1 MKQTHSYML
10 CILRTILFLASWVL
24 LRWDRDNL
32 GLLLGFLAFATLIGE
47 FVYAVITV
55 DDVKNPEG
63 HPKKNNTANFFHW
76 TSWRILLT
84 AVLFLLLL
92 AGSILFW
99 LNKENTGVLLRILV
113 IGILLVEL
121 IHVVISTV
129 CQKKSGKIAK
139 KGSK

>member
-10 CILRTILFLASWVL
+10 RILRTILFLASWVL

-32 GLLLGFLAFATLIGE
+32 GLLLAFLAFATLIGE
-47 FVYAVITV
+47 FGYAVITV
-55 DDVKNPEG
+55 DDAENPEG
-63 HPKKNNTANFFHW
+63 HPEKNNTANSFHW

-99 LNKENTGVLLRILV
+99 LNKESTGVLLRILV
-113 IGILLVEL
+113 IGILLGEL

-129 CQKKSGKIAK
+129 CQKKPKENEK
-139 KGSK
+139 E